1 MSEQSNPVLGRRHA
15 AEAPLSAAQQSLWFI
30 EQAHPGTTAY
40 HVPLLLR
47 WNEQADLPA
56 LRQALRSLTE
66 RHEALRTTYASRD
79 GRPVQVVGPP
89 RPVDVTVRR
98 LDVRPGRDELDA
110 VVRVPFDLENGP
122 LLRCDLW
129 QGAPEGDTLLITV
142 HHIAFD
148 GWSLAT
154 FFDDLREAYDAAL
167 SGGRVESPEPALQ
180 YADFAAWES
189 DSRQQRDVEGR
200 AARRADE
207 LAEAADSPLF
217 PGRGPRTDEVRPGG
231 HLAFPVPAELWEGT
245 GQVATRLRA
254 TPFVVLFAAFQE
266 VLRRWSGA
274 EDFLVG
280 TVMANR
286 PKPVLEGVVGCFVNT
301 VPLRCSPAPGITFEE
316 LCLRSRTEAFRSLAH
331 QDIPFDRLTA
341 ATAAKRGSGRGPL
354 VEVAFGLQNMPAPR
368 DRGLRRW
375 EQPELLPTG
384 TARYDLLL
392 LIEQRADGV
401 VGTIEYDLALC
412 SDETAERFRDAYL
425 ALLAAAVRAP
435 ETALAA
441 LPLSSR
447 APGAP
452 IPGVLTGPRRDL
464 SANVP
469 PADRTLLDVIASRLA
484 DDPQATAVRVG
495 DVRLSRGELDDW
507 SWSVAASLRAAGVG
521 GAGGVVP
528 VLAARG
534 PALVAGWL
542 GTLRAGSAYVPL
554 NLDTPVERLEYVLG
568 NLDVRVVLADAAGAA
583 ALRQAHT
590 DVRVIDLAALRHGD
604 GGERR
609 TPALTGDDTAVVIH
623 TSGTTGRPK
632 SVPVP
637 HRGLA
642 NTVLWWAEDAGLG
655 PDDRLLCVVGTSF
668 DPATFETFRALASG
682 AELVYADDVDRKD
695 GRALL
700 RLLRTS
706 TVVSM
711 TPGLLRAA
719 LDAEDASDGADA
731 VVAGR
736 TETSLRLIHLGGER
750 LTRALAA
757 ECARRWRVSVRNV
770 YGPTEVSCTSLSAP
784 VDPDD
789 PQAPPIGTPVWNTRA
804 YVLGPAGE
812 ELPPGVPGELYLAG
826 AGVSRG
832 YLGRPDLTA
841 AAFLADP
848 FAPAD
853 EPDARMYR
861 TGDRVVVR
869 PDGLI
874 EYLGRADDQVKILG
888 NRIEPAEVA
897 ALLEEQHDAVL
908 SAAVTVDEDD
918 PERLIA
924 YVVLAEPGTA
934 LTHDELVAPL
944 LRWLPAAVL
953 PGAVHAVDA
962 LPMTPNDKIDF
973 RALRALRD
981 APRPR
986 AERRAADLTP
996 AQRWASEQ
1004 FLAAL
1009 GADGRLGPSAEA
1021 LRAGSLAPDDDFFA
1035 LGGHSLLAVRMLAA
1049 IEREDGA
1056 GPSLGTFLAQPT
1068 VDGLA
1073 RLRRPTTPGP
1083 RQGTAPA
1090 RPDGRHP
1097 ATPIQ
1102 QRMVF
1107 LDRLAGQR
1115 TAYLAPT
1122 VVEFTGPVDSQALSR
1137 ALSLVLGHHP
1147 ALRSRFTLDRARRQ
1161 VFYTTDGPA
1170 PEVRVSDW
1178 TERGDQRFARHVE
1191 NFCWTPFDL
1200 AADAPARAEIATIGE
1215 RTVLLLVC
1223 HHIVADG
1230 WSQQLLMRQLGEA
1243 YRAVVAGRRPDLP
1256 AAVHPGALGDDWA
1269 ALDEAERAARTETL
1283 LARLRGAPTDIALPR
1298 DRERPSVQDTSGDS
1312 CTVRLP
1318 AATSA
1323 RLRAVLAGAGVTTSM
1338 AAPALL
1344 AATLARTGGQR
1355 DFLFAFPWAG
1365 RDSVAATEAVAVLIR
1380 TLVLRIDL
1388 RDDPAWR
1395 PFLSSVRKESLA
1407 SYRYADVPFEELV
1420 AGLDPGRGLGRPPV
1434 TPVLVTAASDPPA
1447 VPDLGPG
1454 IRGRQVP
1461 PPGLRIKYELELTLR
1476 DTDDRIELELA
1487 YATALFDRATVEALL
1502 AELARTADQLATHPD
1517 SRVLNELPPAP
1528 QGAHADR
1535 PDRGP
1540 ETGETQP

>member
-1 MSEQSNPVLGRRHA
+1 MSDQSNPVLGRRGA

-30 EQAHPGTTAY
+30 EQAHPGTAAY

-47 WNEQADLPA
+47 WSETVDLPA
-56 LRQALRSLTE
+56 LRRALQHLTS
-66 RHEALRTTYASRD
+66 RHEALRTTYSSHD
-79 GRPVQVVGPP
+79 GRPVQIVGPP
-89 RPVDVTVRR
+89 RAVDVTVSA
-98 LDVRPGRDELDA
+98 LDARPGPDELDA
-110 VVRVPFDLENGP
+110 VARVPFDLESGP
-122 LLRCDLW
+122 LLRCHLW
-129 QGAPEGDTLLITV
+129 QGAPEGDTLLLTV

-167 SGGRVESPEPALQ
+167 SQGCVASGEPALQ
-180 YADFAAWES
+180 YADFAAWECES
-189 DSRQQRDVEGR
+189 WQQRDVEGR

-217 PGRGPRTDEVRPGG
+217 PGRGPHTDDVRTGG
-231 HLAFPVPAELWEGT
+231 HLTFSVPADLWEET
-245 GQVATRLRA
+245 GLVATRLRA

-274 EDFLVG
+274 ADFVVG

-286 PKPVLEGVVGCFVNT
+286 PKPVLECVVGCFVNT
-301 VPLRCSPAPGITFEE
+301 VPLRCSPAPDITFEE
-316 LCLRSRTEAFRSLAH
+316 LCLRSRTESFRSLAH

-341 ATAAKRGSGRGPL
+341 LTAAKRGSGRGSL
-354 VEVAFGLQNMPAPR
+354 VEAAFGLQNMPTPR
-368 DRGLRRW
+368 DLGHHRW

-412 SDETAERFRDAYL
+412 SEETAERFRDTYL

-447 APGAP
+447 APGAA
-452 IPGVLTGPRRDL
+452 IPGVLAGPRRDL
-464 SANVP
+464 SRNEP

-484 DDPQATAVRVG
+484 DDPHATAVRVG
-495 DVRLSRGELDDW
+495 DARLSRGELDDW
-507 SWSVAASLRAAGVG
+507 SWSVAASLGSEGVG
-521 GAGGVVP
+521 GIGGVVP

-554 NLDTPVERLEYVLG
+554 NLDTPVERLEHVLG
-568 NLDVRVVLADAAGAA
+568 DLDARVVLADEAGAA
-583 ALRQAHT
+583 ALRRVNT
-590 DVRVIDLAALRHGD
+590 DVRVIDVAALRHGSQ
-604 GGERR
+604 GERR
-609 TPALTGDDTAVVIH
+609 SPALTGDDTAVVIY

-642 NTVLWWAEDAGLG
+642 NTVLWWADDAGLG

-682 AELVYADDVDRKD
+682 AELLYADDVERKD

-706 TVVSM
+706 TVASM

-719 LDAEDASDGADA
+719 LDAEDTADT
-731 VVAGR
+731 AGVGHAG
-736 TETSLRLIHLGGER
+736 TSLRLIHLGGEK

-757 ECARRWRVSVRNV
+757 ECAQRWQVSLRNV
-770 YGPTEVSCTSLSAP
+770 YGPTEVSCTSLSAS

-789 PQAPPIGTPVWNTRA
+789 PQAPPIGSPVWNTRA

-826 AGVSRG
+826 DGVSRG

-869 PDGLI
+869 ADGLI

-918 PERLIA
+918 PERLIT
-924 YVVLAEPGTA
+924 YVVLADLGAAP
-934 LTHDELVAPL
+934 THDELVGPL

-953 PGAVHAVDA
+953 PGAVHVVDA

-973 RALRALRD
+973 RALRALRGV
-981 APRPR
+981 PLLR
-986 AERRAADLTP
+986 AERRAADLDP

-1004 FLAAL
+1004 FLSAL

-1056 GPSLGTFLAQPT
+1056 APVLGAFLAQPT

-1073 RLRRPTTPGP
+1073 RLRETAPGGP
-1083 RQGTAPA
+1083 RHGAAPTP
-1090 RPDGRHP
+1090 RDGRHP

-1102 QRMVF
+1102 QRMLF
-1107 LDRLAGQR
+1107 LDRLASQR

-1122 VVEFTGPVDSQALSR
+1122 VVEFTGPVDRQALAQ
-1137 ALSLVLGHHP
+1137 ALTHVLGHHP
-1147 ALRSRFTLDRARRQ
+1147 ALRSRFALDRDSRQ
-1161 VFYTTDGPA
+1161 VFYTTDGTA

-1178 TERGDQRFARHVE
+1178 TGRGDERFAEHLKE
-1191 NFCWTPFDL
+1191 LCWTPFDL
-1200 AADAPARAEIATIGE
+1200 AEKAPARAEIAAVGD
-1215 RTVLLLVC
+1215 RTVLVLVC

-1243 YRAVVAGRRPDLP
+1243 YQAVVAGVRPDLP
-1256 AAVHPGALGDDWA
+1256 AAVHPSALPDGWA
-1269 ALDEAERAARTETL
+1269 ALGANQRAARTEVL

-1298 DRERPSVQDTSGDS
+1298 DRERPSVQDTAADS
-1312 CTVRLP
+1312 CAVRLSG
-1318 AATSA
+1318 ATSA

-1338 AAPALL
+1338 ATPALL
-1344 AATLARTGGQR
+1344 AAALARTGGQR

-1365 RDSVAATEAVAVLIR
+1365 RESVAGTEAVAVLIR

-1388 RDDPAWR
+1388 RDDPTWR
-1395 PFLSSVRKESLA
+1395 QLLSSVRKESLT
-1407 SYRYADVPFEELV
+1407 SYQYADVPFEELV

-1454 IRGRQVP
+1454 VRARQTP
-1461 PPGLRIKYELELTLR
+1461 PPGLRIKYELELMLR
-1476 DTDDRIELELA
+1476 DADDRIELELS
-1487 YATALFDRATVEALL
+1487 YSTALFDRTTVDALL
-1502 AELARTADQLATHPD
+1502 SGLARAADLLATHPD
-1517 SRVLNELPPAP
+1517 SRVLNDLPPAR

-1535 PDRGP
+1535 PDQGP
-1540 ETGETQP
+1540 ETGEIQP

>member
-1 MSEQSNPVLGRRHA
+1 MSDQSNPVLGQRGA

-30 EQAHPGTTAY
+30 EQAHPGTAAY

-47 WNEQADLPA
+47 WSEPVDLPA
-56 LRQALRSLTE
+56 LHRALQHLMS
-66 RHEALRTTYASRD
+66 RHEALRTRYASRD
-79 GRPVQVVGPP
+79 GRPVQIVGPP
-89 RPVDVTVRR
+89 GGVDVTVSA
-98 LDVRPGRDELDA
+98 LDVRPGPDELDA
-110 VVRVPFDLENGP
+110 VARVPFDLGNGP
-122 LLRCDLW
+122 LLRCHLW
-129 QGAPEGDTLLITV
+129 QGAPEGDTLLLTV

-167 SGGRVESPEPALQ
+167 SHGRVVSGEPALQ
-180 YADFAAWES
+180 YADFATWEGES
-189 DSRQQRDVEGR
+189 WKQRDVEGR
-200 AARRADE
+200 AERRAGE

-217 PGRGPRTDEVRPGG
+217 PGRGPHTDEVRAGG
-231 HLAFPVPAELWEGT
+231 HLTFSVPADLWEET
-245 GQVATRLRA
+245 GLVATRLRA
-254 TPFVVLFAAFQE
+254 TPFVVLFAALQE

-274 EDFLVG
+274 ADFVVG

-301 VPLRCSPAPGITFEE
+301 VPLRCTPAPDITFEE
-316 LCLRSRTEAFRSLAH
+316 LCLRSRTESFRSLAH

-341 ATAAKRGSGRGPL
+341 LTTAKRGSGRGPL
-354 VEVAFGLQNMPAPR
+354 VEVAFGLQNMPTPR
-368 DRGLRRW
+368 DSGRHRW

-392 LIEQRADGV
+392 LIEQRTDGV

-412 SDETAERFRDAYL
+412 SEETAERFRDAYL

-435 ETALAA
+435 GTTLAA

-447 APGAP
+447 APGAA
-452 IPGVLTGPRRDL
+452 IPGVLAGPRRDL
-464 SANVP
+464 SRNEP
-469 PADRTLLDVIASRLA
+469 PADRTLLDVITSRLA
-484 DDPQATAVRVG
+484 DDPNAVAVRVG
-495 DVRLSRGELDDW
+495 DTRLSRGELDDW
-507 SWSVAASLRAAGVG
+507 SWSVAASLGSEGAGG
-521 GAGGVVP
+521 IGGVVP

-554 NLDTPVERLEYVLG
+554 NLDTPVERLEHVLG
-568 NLDVRVVLADAAGAA
+568 DLDARVVLADEAGAA
-583 ALRQAHT
+583 ALRRANT
-590 DVRVIDLAALRHGD
+590 DVRVIDVTALRHGSR
-604 GGERR
+604 GERR
-609 TPALTGDDTAVVIH
+609 SPALTGDDTAVVIY

-642 NTVLWWAEDAGLG
+642 NTVLWWADDAGLG
-655 PDDRLLCVVGTSF
+655 PGDRLLCVVGTSF

-682 AELVYADDVDRKD
+682 AELVYADDVERKD

-719 LDAEDASDGADA
+719 LDAEDTADTTGIGH
-731 VVAGR
+731 AG
-736 TETSLRLIHLGGER
+736 TPLRLIHLGGEK

-757 ECARRWRVSVRNV
+757 ECAQRWQVSLRNV
-770 YGPTEVSCTSLSAP
+770 YGPTEVSCTSLSAS

-789 PQAPPIGTPVWNTRA
+789 PQAPPIGSPVWNTRA

-826 AGVSRG
+826 DGVSRG

-869 PDGLI
+869 ADGLI

-908 SAAVTVDEDD
+908 SAAVTVDEED

-924 YVVLAEPGTA
+924 YVVLADPGA
-934 LTHDELVAPL
+934 APTHDELVGPL

-953 PGAVHAVDA
+953 PGAVHVVDT

-973 RALRALRD
+973 RALRALRGD
-981 APRPR
+981 PLLR
-986 AERRAADLTP
+986 AERGAADLDP

-1004 FLAAL
+1004 FLSAL
-1009 GADGRLGPSAEA
+1009 EADGRLGPSAEA

-1056 GPSLGTFLAQPT
+1056 APTLGAFLARPT

-1073 RLRRPTTPGP
+1073 RLRETTPGGP
-1083 RQGTAPA
+1083 RHGAAPT
-1090 RPDGRHP
+1090 PGDGRHP

-1102 QRMVF
+1102 QRMLF
-1107 LDRLAGQR
+1107 LDRLASQR

-1122 VVEFTGPVDSQALSR
+1122 VVEFTGPVDRQALVQ
-1137 ALSLVLGHHP
+1137 ALAHVLGHHP
-1147 ALRSRFTLDRARRQ
+1147 ALRSRFALDRESRQ
-1161 VFYTTDGPA
+1161 VFYTTDGTA

-1178 TERGDQRFARHVE
+1178 TGRGEERFAEHLKE
-1191 NFCWTPFDL
+1191 SCWTPFDL
-1200 AADAPARAEIATIGE
+1200 AVEAPARAEIATVGE
-1215 RTVLLLVC
+1215 RTVLVLVC

-1230 WSQQLLMRQLGEA
+1230 WAQQLLMGQLGKA
-1243 YRAVVAGRRPDLP
+1243 YQAVVAGVRPDLP
-1256 AAVHPGALGDDWA
+1256 AAVHPGALPDDRD
-1269 ALDEAERAARTETL
+1269 ALDDAERASRTEIL

-1298 DRERPSVQDTSGDS
+1298 DRERPSVQDTAADS
-1312 CTVRLP
+1312 CAVRLSG
-1318 AATSA
+1318 ATGA

-1344 AATLARTGGQR
+1344 AAALAQTGGQR

-1365 RDSVAATEAVAVLIR
+1365 RESAAGTEAVAVLIR

-1388 RDDPAWR
+1388 RDDPTWR
-1395 PFLSSVRKESLA
+1395 QLLSSVRKESLM

-1420 AGLDPGRGLGRPPV
+1420 AALDPGRGLGRPPV
-1434 TPVLVTAASDPPA
+1434 TPVLVTAASEPPA

-1454 IRGRQVP
+1454 VRARQTP
-1461 PPGLRIKYELELTLR
+1461 PPGLRIKYELELMLR
-1476 DTDDRIELELA
+1476 DTDDGIELELA
-1487 YATALFDRATVEALL
+1487 YATALFDRQTVDALL
-1502 AELARTADQLATHPD
+1502 SRLARTVDLLATRPD
-1517 SRVLNELPPAP
+1517 SRVLDDSPPAP

-1535 PDRGP
+1535 PGKGP
-1540 ETGETQP
+1540 ETGEIQP